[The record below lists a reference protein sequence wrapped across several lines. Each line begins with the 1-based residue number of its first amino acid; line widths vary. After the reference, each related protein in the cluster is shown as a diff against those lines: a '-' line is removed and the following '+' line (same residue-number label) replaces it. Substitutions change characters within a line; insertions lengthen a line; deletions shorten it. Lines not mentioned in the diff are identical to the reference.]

1 MQSLYQEAHY
11 ALESVHDRVRV
22 VDCPRYRPRHARTAQ
37 APESVHDRVVDCGRC
52 RNRHMH
58 RAGAGDGL
66 RRFYNRDS
74 PGAASSSTTHRL
86 EGLPPRR
93 GRHRRRLRRR
103 PGDVMIQF
111 KTHCKHIYSSSVSSA
126 PTWASP
132 DSPPRSAPSTLPPA
146 SPAADSPEQ
155 RPPSRP
161 PAVFAARTQ
170 AAAGHGAGRH
180 GHGAGRHGVGRWRR
194 GSATVTLRRF
204 GDLVKG

>member
-1 MQSLYQEAHY
+1 
-11 ALESVHDRVRV
+11 
-22 VDCPRYRPRHARTAQ
+22 
-37 APESVHDRVVDCGRC
+37 
-52 RNRHMH
+52 
-58 RAGAGDGL
+58 
-66 RRFYNRDS
+66 
-74 PGAASSSTTHRL
+74 
-86 EGLPPRR
+86 
-93 GRHRRRLRRR
+93 
-103 PGDVMIQF
+103 MIQF

-132 DSPPRSAPSTLPPA
+132 PRSAPSRLPPA